1 MLKSIEKLRDG
12 TYNATEAELAD
23 EIQAEVDNCY
33 LPLPLFEDGEP
44 AHLGDEFYCPD
55 LGTLRI
61 CRIHYASNHV
71 QITQEKI
78 DADSL
83 LLARD
88 YCDKYNLDVERA
100 SIISFKYCAET
111 LMRRDL
117 LARQRRLDG
126 FE

>member
-1 MLKSIEKLRDG
+1 MQIITDIDTSCFVYPGERLKRLP
-12 TYNATEAELAD
+12 
-23 EIQAEVDNCY
+23 EID
-33 LPLPLFEDGEP
+33 D
-44 AHLGDEFYCPD
+44 
-55 LGTLRI
+55 
-61 CRIHYASNHV
+61 
-71 QITQEKI
+71 TQEKI

-83 LLARD
+83 LSARD